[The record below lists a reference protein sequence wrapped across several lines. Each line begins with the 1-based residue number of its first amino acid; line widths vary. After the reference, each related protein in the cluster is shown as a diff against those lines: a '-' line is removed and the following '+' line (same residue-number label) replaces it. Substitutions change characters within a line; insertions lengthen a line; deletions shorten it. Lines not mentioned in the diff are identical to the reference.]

1 MRHLPATTSGVTM
14 ELSDHLLMLERQLQQ
29 AEVRADRQA
38 LEALLADDFLEFG
51 ASGGRWD
58 KAQVLAS
65 LPQQVFIERRISEF
79 AVQCLGADLAQV
91 TYLCHNAA
99 APGRAASSAWRSSLW
114 RCQEGRWQML
124 FHQGTPRPNA

>member
-1 MRHLPATTSGVTM
+1 MALHQLLL
-14 ELSDHLLMLERQLQQ
+14 ELETRLQQ

-58 KAQVLAS
+58 KAQVLES
-65 LPQQVFIERRISEF
+65 LPQQDFIERSISEF
-79 AVQCLGADLAQV
+79 SLQPLAADLAQV

-99 APGRAASSAWRSSLW
+99 AGGRAAGSAWRSSLW
-114 RCQEGRWQML
+114 RCREGRWQML
-124 FHQGTPRPNA
+124 FHQGTPRPGA

>member
-1 MRHLPATTSGVTM
+1 M

-51 ASGGRWD
+51 ASGGRWN
-58 KAQVLAS
+58 KAQVLQS
-65 LPQQVFIERRISEF
+65 LPQQDFIERSISEF
-79 AVQCLGADLAQV
+79 SLQPLAADLAQV

-99 APGRAASSAWRSSLW
+99 AGGRAAGSAWRSSLW
-114 RCQEGRWQML
+114 RCREGRWQML
-124 FHQGTPRPNA
+124 FHQGTPRPGA

>member
-1 MRHLPATTSGVTM
+1 M

-79 AVQCLGADLAQV
+79 AVQCLGPDLAQV

-124 FHQGTPRPNA
+124 FHQGTPRPSA

>member
-1 MRHLPATTSGVTM
+1 M

-51 ASGGRWD
+51 VSGGRWD

-79 AVQCLGADLAQV
+79 AVQCLGPTWPRSPTCAITPQRPAGGQQCLAQLAV
-91 TYLCHNAA
+91 ALPGGALADAVPSGHAA
-99 APGRAASSAWRSSLW
+99 AKCLRALLESPS
-114 RCQEGRWQML
+114 Q
-124 FHQGTPRPNA
+124 T